1 MRKKLNQWADASKV
15 LHGLVLIGFAI
26 AFMVSILSCQDF
38 YIGKTEKE
46 LSREMFEIDSL
57 IKTIQLQVDSVS
69 VDINK
74 IYIDAQ
80 RINNGSN

>member
-26 AFMVSILSCQDF
+26 AFMVSIFSCQDY
-38 YIGKTEKE
+38 YIGKTREE
-46 LSREMFEIDSL
+46 LSQEMFELDSL
-57 IKTIQLQVDSVS
+57 MRKVVWEADSLG
-69 VDINK
+69 IYNK
-74 IYIDAQ
+74 FYIDAQ